1 MQEMILFNRI
11 ILVIFRFWKLTLYFI
26 TQFCGISELIM
37 VLRYDSNNA
46 PVEVYLTPER
56 FMKISIIGSGV
67 VGQATGRG
75 LAHYGNDVVFNDVDK
90 NKLSYLS
97 NKGYKITKS
106 VFDAVFHSDI
116 VFVCVPTPTT
126 NGQIDLSFIKSI
138 TVDLAKALKKAQ
150 KYTVLTFKS
159 TILPQTTRTIIVPK
173 LEKVSGLKAGKDFG
187 VCMNPEFLT
196 ELNPLEDFL
205 NPSRIVIGEFDEK
218 SGDILEQLY
227 SSFKKPIIRT
237 DLDTAE
243 MIKYVSNLFL
253 ASKISIFNEFY
264 MVCNILGID
273 AQLVSEAAS
282 LDSRIGKYGTRGGKP
297 FGGMCFPKDLG
308 AFLAFAK
315 SKGLPSKILDAV
327 AQVNK
332 DIVSFNS
339 EG

>member
-1 MQEMILFNRI
+1 M
-11 ILVIFRFWKLTLYFI
+11 
-26 TQFCGISELIM
+26 IM
-37 VLRYDSNNA
+37 VLKSECKTVNIELFSSSEN
-46 PVEVYLTPER
+46 L
-56 FMKISIIGSGV
+56 MKVSIIGSGV

-75 LAHYGNDVVFNDVDK
+75 LAHHGNDVVFNDIDQ
-90 NKLSYLS
+90 NKLSHLS
-97 NKGYKITKS
+97 NKGYKVTKS
-106 VFDAVFHSDI
+106 VLDAVFHSDI

-126 NGQIDLSFIKSI
+126 NSQIDLSFIKSI
-138 TVDLAKALKKAQ
+138 TIDLAKALKEAQ
-150 KYTVLTFKS
+150 KYTVLVFKS

-205 NPSRIVIGEFDEK
+205 NPARIIIGEFDK
-218 SGDILEQLY
+218 RSGDILERLY
-227 SSFKKPIIRT
+227 SSFNCSIIRT

-264 MVCNILGID
+264 MICNTLGID
-273 AQLVSEAAS
+273 AQRVSEAAS
-282 LDSRIGKYGTRGGKP
+282 LDPRIGKYGTRGGKP
-297 FGGMCFPKDLG
+297 FGGMCFPKDLA

-315 SKGLPSKILDAV
+315 SKELQSNILDAV

-332 DIVSFNS
+332 EIMTFNS
-339 EG
+339 KNDK